1 MDRTLI
7 DRYEADGDLP
17 ARAIA
22 GLTPQELL
30 AHPIPGTW
38 SVQEVVLHLMDSD
51 LVGTDRMKRVI
62 AEPGSTLLAYDENKW
77 TKHLGYDHADV
88 KAAGEVFRLNRK
100 ITAAILRRLPDEVF
114 RQTGT
119 HTERGVE
126 SLEMLVEGYVEHAR
140 HHMKF
145 VREKRA
151 KLGKPMA

>member
-1 MDRTLI
+1 VDRTLI

-17 ARAIA
+17 ATAVA
-22 GLTPQELL
+22 GLTRDELL

-51 LVGTDRMKRVI
+51 LVGSDRMKRVI
-62 AEPGSTLLAYDENKW
+62 AEPGSALLAYDENRW
-77 TKHLGYDHADV
+77 VKHLGYDHAD
-88 KAAGEVFRLNRK
+88 ANTACEVFRLNRK
-100 ITAAILRRLPDEVF
+100 MTAAILRRLPDEAF

-126 SLEMLVEGYVEHAR
+126 SLGMLVRDYVDHAR
-140 HHMKF
+140 HHMKL

-151 KLGKPMA
+151 KLGKAMA